1 MKVTLRQK
9 KNNNGFSLYLDIYH
23 KGKRVY
29 EYLNLYLTADREQ
42 NKETKQ
48 LAKRIR
54 TQREIELQ
62 NDLHGF
68 TFEAKLKTDVRKWI
82 TKTYEGNK
90 NYLAIIAHLK
100 AYSPGT
106 LTFQN
111 ITPRYCEG
119 FKEYLSRNVSDSSAR
134 QYFALFK
141 AAINRAV
148 KQNIIRQNPARN
160 TTAPRPK
167 EKVREFLTIEEVS
180 TLAGTDCHNPEL
192 KKAFLF
198 SCFTGLRLSD
208 IEGLK
213 WGDIQ
218 GDEISI
224 VQQKTQQ
231 TNIIPLSESAKRI
244 LSKGNIHPLPSQKV
258 FSLPSRPTIMYNI
271 RKWFTAAKITK
282 PAKFHISRHTFA
294 TLSITQGI
302 DIYTVSKLLGHR
314 ELATTQVYAKV
325 IDQKKRDAIKLL
337 PVIENIG

>member
-9 KNNNGFSLYLDIYH
+9 RNKSGYSLYLDIYH
-23 KGKRVY
+23 KGKRTY

-68 TFEAKLKTDVRKWI
+68 TFEAKLKTEVTQWI
-82 TKTYEGNK
+82 IKTYEGNPFYK
-90 NYLAIIAHLK
+90 TVTEHLK
-100 AYSPGT
+100 AYSKGT

-119 FKEYLSRNVSDSSAR
+119 FKEYLSRTVSENTAR

-148 KQNIIRQNPARN
+148 KQNIIRQNPAKN
-160 TTAPRPK
+160 TTLPK
-167 EKVREFLTIEEVS
+167 SKDKKREFLTIEEVS
-180 TLAGTDCHNPEL
+180 TLAGTDCHNPEI
-192 KKAFLF
+192 KKAFLL

-213 WGDIQ
+213 WGHIQ

-224 VQQKTQQ
+224 LQQKTQQ

-244 LSKGNIHPLPSQKV
+244 LDKGNIHPLPNQKV
-258 FSLPSRPTIMYNI
+258 FSLPSRPTIMHTL
-271 RKWFTAAKITK
+271 RSWFKAAKITK
-282 PAKFHISRHTFA
+282 PAKFHLSRHTFA

-302 DIYTVSKLLGHR
+302 DIYTVSKLLGHS
-314 ELATTQVYAKV
+314 ELATTQIYAKV
-325 IDQKKRDAIKLL
+325 IDQKKRDAMKLL